1 MKTVEKSTCGSNPS
15 FEFDQNLAKEEI
27 DDSLR
32 NGMERLS
39 GRAPNQQPAEDHF
52 HNTKYLLK
60 QFRRVRYAV
69 RVSESDLNLRM
80 EIEHGTEL
88 STLEVNAELA
98 GMDLSNT
105 RLERY
110 TRSIV
115 RSRNMLRVIQSALD
129 TVRMDP
135 DDGERMYQILYLTYF
150 TPVKPKNRE
159 AIMDELEKLGFPM
172 SAVTYHAHLSSAIQ
186 AMDRI
191 LWGYTT
197 RDCMEII
204 RQFLP
209 DSESQNGNRT

>member
-1 MKTVEKSTCGSNPS
+1 
-15 FEFDQNLAKEEI
+15 
-27 DDSLR
+27 
-32 NGMERLS
+32 
-39 GRAPNQQPAEDHF
+39 
-52 HNTKYLLK
+52 
-60 QFRRVRYAV
+60 
-69 RVSESDLNLRM
+69 
-80 EIEHGTEL
+80 L

-159 AIMDELEKLGFPM
+159 AILDELEKLGFPM

-209 DSESQNGNRT
+209 DSESQNENRT

>member
-1 MKTVEKSTCGSNPS
+1 MDNPTSGSNPS
-15 FEFDQNLAKEEI
+15 FEFDQDLAKEEI
-27 DDSLR
+27 DDSLHT
-32 NGMERLS
+32 GVERLS
-39 GRAPNQQPAEDHF
+39 GKQVPEQSSDDHF

-69 RVSESDLNLRM
+69 KVSESDLNLRM
-80 EIEHGTEL
+80 EIEHGTEM
-88 STLEVNAELA
+88 SALEVNAELA

-115 RSRNMLRVIQSALD
+115 RSRNMLRIIQNALE

-150 TPVKPKNRE
+150 SPAKPRNRE
-159 AIMDELEKLGFPM
+159 VILDELEKAEFPM
-172 SAVTYHAHLSSAIQ
+172 SAVTYHVHLSAAIQ

-209 DSESQNGNRT
+209 DTENLDETRT